1 MAAPSSILIST
12 SAELKIF
19 LSSIRPAYTI
29 YLDLEGKNPS
39 RDGTLTLATML
50 IQPQNVTRVID
61 VLSLGES
68 AFDIE
73 SEEGTSLKSILED
86 PDIPKSVWDVRN
98 DADALWAHF
107 RVALAGV
114 TDVQLLENASRPE
127 WMDQTR
133 LRGLDRAILYD
144 LKLPFMEKE
153 RWLRT
158 KDNGRNI
165 MSQDGFSTRPLA
177 SDTLQYCVNDVV
189 HLPALQKYYM
199 QRITP
204 KWLARA
210 HEESHRRVAD
220 ARSPGYQPQSP
231 DKVFAPWRAEFANT
245 III

>member
-1 MAAPSSILIST
+1 MAAPSSIVIS

-19 LSSIRPAYTI
+19 LSSIRPDSTI
-29 YLDLEGKNPS
+29 YLYFEGKNLG

-50 IQPQNVTRVID
+50 IQPQNVTRVVD

-68 AFDIE
+68 AFDTE
-73 SEEGTSLKSILED
+73 SEDGTSLKSILEN
-86 PDIPKSVWDVRN
+86 PDIPKSGWDVRN

-133 LRGLDRAILYD
+133 LRALSKAILHD
-144 LKLPFMEKE
+144 MKMPFVEKE

-158 KDNGRNI
+158 KHKG
-165 MSQDGFSTRPLA
+165 MSQDIFSTRPLA
-177 SDTLQYCVNDVV
+177 SGTLVYCVNEVV

-204 KWLARA
+204 EWLAWAR
-210 HEESHRRVAD
+210 EGSHRRVAD
-220 ARSPGYQPQSP
+220 TRSPGYEP
-231 DKVFAPWRAEFANT
+231 
-245 III
+245 